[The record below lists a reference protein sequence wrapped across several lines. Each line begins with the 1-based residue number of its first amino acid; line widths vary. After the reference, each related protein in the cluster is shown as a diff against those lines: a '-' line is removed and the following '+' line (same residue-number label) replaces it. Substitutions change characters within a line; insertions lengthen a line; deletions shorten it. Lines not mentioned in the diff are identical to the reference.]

1 MDARP
6 GWEHPWSPAGL
17 NPLSDALVLTAGTA
31 TSGDNVLDA
40 GRWWPRLRLLIM
52 IGPDI
57 TQTLWEA
64 GPPCLV
70 RGPRTRQLIEHWPS
84 HVANPS
90 DPAWGRGR
98 SHPRRSADRRSPP
111 TTPAATAGI
120 RINEAAR
127 IAIGREWG

>member
-57 TQTLWEA
+57 TQTLW
-64 GPPCLV
+64 
-70 RGPRTRQLIEHWPS
+70 RQGPRVWFGGPEPDSSSNIGRPTWQTHLIRRGAGGAPTRGGLRIGEVPDQ
-84 HVANPS
+84 A
-90 DPAWGRGR
+90 R
-98 SHPRRSADRRSPP
+98 SHRRHPDQ
-111 TTPAATAGI
+111 
-120 RINEAAR
+120 
-127 IAIGREWG
+127 